1 MARQNESEEELKRR
15 IFAAADELWEE
26 GGRSSIPTV
35 AKVRKRARAGQEFA
49 SEFMDEWRI
58 EKERALSTPVAE
70 VPEEVRASI
79 DAFGTR
85 VWDAARRCA
94 RREFDGE
101 RAEVERAKAAT
112 AAVRAEEAEA
122 FNEQAAE
129 LEAAN
134 EYVAALRS
142 EILQKDA
149 QVAELRE
156 KLAKQSEE
164 LLVSRARAEFG
175 ESQNTLLRDL
185 LSAEQKRSM
194 NIEAELIEHV
204 SAARKKSGAK
214 RGRKA
219 AEQPEATN
227 PETNAVG
234 LFDDARA

>member
-1 MARQNESEEELKRR
+1 MALKKESEEELKKR

-101 RAEVERAKAAT
+101 RAEVERARAAT

-164 LLVSRARAEFG
+164 LLLSRARAEFG